1 MEKLKIRKTLPYVG
15 IIAGFYLVL
24 LCLTLFLEGAEAELV
39 RIFLLEWCVFPML
52 AAITGGVM
60 AQKEGFLPLFGLFAG
75 LVYIPFMYLFFA
87 ERTWDVVFMY
97 AVFGY
102 VGSAFGAFLHYKEV
116 KRIEEGRP
124 PKPRRRSFI
133 FKLFDRHNIDQYK

>member
-24 LCLTLFLEGAEAELV
+24 LCLTLFLEGVEAEAV
-39 RIFLLEWCVFPML
+39 RVIFLEWGAFPML

-75 LVYIPFMYLFFA
+75 VVFIPFMYLFFV
-87 ERTWDVVFMY
+87 EQSWDVIFMY
-97 AVFGY
+97 SVFGY
-102 VGSAFGAFLHYKEV
+102 VGTAFGAWLHHKEV
-116 KRIEEGRP
+116 KRIEEGKP

-133 FKLFDRHNIDQYK
+133 FKMFDRHNIDQYK

>member
-1 MEKLKIRKTLPYVG
+1 MEKLKIRETLPYVG
-15 IIAGFYLVL
+15 IIAGFYLAL
-24 LCLTLFLEGAEAELV
+24 LCLTLFINGSEAEIF
-39 RIFLLEWCVFPML
+39 RIVILEWGAFPML

-75 LVYIPFMYLFFA
+75 VAYIPFMYLFFT
-87 ERTWDVVFMY
+87 EHVWEIVLMY

-102 VGSAFGAFLHYKEV
+102 VGTAFGAWLHRKEV
-116 KRIEEGRP
+116 KRIEEGKP
-124 PKPRRRSFI
+124 PKPRHHSLL